1 MEVEIVSVIISGVV
15 AVVAVLSLL
24 LAFFKVWSE
33 TRERLAKVEAGLEG
47 VKERINDLR
56 DELIAFLAHRGGNP
70 NGRREELLNKLK
82 EDKLSREEAEELD
95 RMLRKE
101 LEEAKA
107 RGDTATALAI
117 TLLLGF
123 IKPLIRGSL
132 KS

>member
-1 MEVEIVSVIISGVV
+1 
-15 AVVAVLSLL
+15 
-24 LAFFKVWSE
+24 
-33 TRERLAKVEAGLEG
+33 LAKVEAGLEG

-107 RGDTATALAI
+107 SGDTATALAI

>member
-1 MEVEIVSVIISGVV
+1 MAHSG
-15 AVVAVLSLL
+15 
-24 LAFFKVWSE
+24 E
-33 TRERLAKVEAGLEG
+33 
-47 VKERINDLR
+47 
-56 DELIAFLAHRGGNP
+56 NP

-95 RMLRKE
+95 RILRKE

-107 RGDTATALAI
+107 SGDTATALAI

-123 IKPLIRGSL
+123 IKPLTRGSL